1 MIVHGEATAPIQEV
15 HGVTQVLL
23 EPLIAVLHGEET
35 HGTMVTA
42 IAEEEL
48 LHGATIIP
56 AHAVAGQHLVITPV
70 VSVPSVAV
78 VAAVQVAAVPV
89 AEVVDHAAD
98 INRF

>member
-48 LHGATIIP
+48 LHGATIIQV
-56 AHAVAGQHLVITPV
+56 HAVAGRHQVIRIP
-70 VSVPSVAV
+70 VSVAEV